1 MLRLLLR
8 PVYERRT
15 WVELRTLDNASLP
28 ERNLLPEIWIWMDTV
43 LKGLGRQEMRKVGK
57 IVDSFVQPL
66 GH

>member
-1 MLRLLLR
+1 M
-8 PVYERRT
+8 
-15 WVELRTLDNASLP
+15 ELRILDNASLS

-43 LKGLGRQEMRKVGK
+43 LEGLGRQEMRKVGK